1 MIDRSERKHETI
13 KKITNGW
20 MDRWKGGIQT
30 DRQAEK
36 GRVGEYEDKS
46 HYFLLSV
53 AH

>member
-30 DRQAEK
+30 DRQAGREGK
-36 GRVGEYEDKS
+36 SGRV
-46 HYFLLSV
+46 
-53 AH
+53 